1 MILLID
7 NYDSFTYNLAQLVGA
22 VTRIDVKRNDEVTVD
37 EIECMNPGGILISPG
52 PGRPEQAGVCVET
65 IVRLGSRIPILGICL
80 GHQAIATAFG
90 GSIIHAPTIMHGRVS
105 SILHCGKRIFT
116 GVSNPFMATRYH
128 SLIIS
133 PENFPDDLEVTA
145 RTDDGV
151 IMGVR
156 HKRFPIEG
164 VQFHPESILTHEGKK
179 IIRNWLKVQ
188 L

>member
-22 VTRIDVKRNDEVTVD
+22 VTAIDVKRNDEITVS
-37 EIECMNPGGILISPG
+37 EIESLNPSGILISPG
-52 PGRPEQAGVCVET
+52 PGRPEQAGVCVEA
-65 IVRLGSRIPILGICL
+65 ISRLGQRIPILGICL
-80 GHQAIATAFG
+80 GHQAIAAAFG
-90 GSIIHAPTIMHGRVS
+90 GSIVHAPTIMHGRIS
-105 SILHCGKRIFT
+105 SILHCGKHIFT
-116 GVSNPFMATRYH
+116 NVSNPFMATRYH

-133 PENFPDDLEVTA
+133 SDDLPVDLEVTA

-164 VQFHPESILTHEGKK
+164 VQFHPESILTHEGEK